1 VAAEERFAR
10 MSRSAVT
17 RPQGAAQ
24 VVKHL
29 VRHAAISAAAQIDR
43 RSEPA
48 FLRCL
53 YFHYVFDDQREKFRE
68 IISGLQKIGRFV
80 TTDEVIDMIEGRR
93 VIDGR
98 FFHVS
103 FDDGFKNIY
112 ENAAPILH
120 DLGVPAITF
129 VPSRRIEIDYETTRR
144 YCLETTRYP
153 DVIETN
159 TWDELA
165 RLPELG
171 VEVGSHTRTHAR
183 FSQLDSTAAYEDEI
197 SGSKRDLEEK
207 LGRECRYI
215 AWPYGSLADADS
227 ASLGAVREAGYR
239 ACFGAFRG
247 TIEPQRTNL
256 FAIPRHHIKPE
267 WPLGHIHYFAR
278 GNMEESGR
286 IRAES

>member
-1 VAAEERFAR
+1 
-10 MSRSAVT
+10 MSRTAIT

-24 VVKHL
+24 VAKHL
-29 VRHAAISAAAQIDR
+29 VRHVAISAVAQLDR

-53 YFHYVFDDQREKFRE
+53 YLHYVFDDQREKFRE
-68 IISGLQKIGRFV
+68 IISSLQKIGRFV
-80 TTDEVIDMIEGRR
+80 TTEEATSMIEGRR
-93 VIDGR
+93 AIDGR
-98 FFHVS
+98 YFHLS
-103 FDDGFKNIY
+103 FDDGFRNIY

-120 DLGVPAITF
+120 ELGVPAITF
-129 VPSRRIEIDYETTRR
+129 VPSRRIEIDYETARH

-165 RLPELG
+165 KLPELG

-183 FSQLDSTAAYEDEI
+183 LSQLDSAAAYEDEI
-197 SGSKRDLEEK
+197 AGSKQDLEEK

-215 AWPYGSLADADS
+215 AWPYGSFADADA
-227 ASLGAVREAGYR
+227 ASLAAVRAAGYR

-247 TIEPQRTNL
+247 TIEAQRTNL

-278 GNMEESGR
+278 GNMETGSGFT
-286 IRAES
+286 ADL